1 MNQTRLRKKILVIED
16 DPVTV
21 RLLSSRLEH
30 NGYEVV
36 VATDG
41 MAGIEMVRLER
52 PDLIT
57 LDIMLP
63 EVNGYTVCSFLKT
76 SKPYDAIPIIMV
88 TTRNEAHD
96 RIFDESVKPE
106 GFFNK
111 PVNTTELLAEIHHL
125 LETS

>member
-1 MNQTRLRKKILVIED
+1 MNQLTPRKKILVIED

-21 RLLSSRLEH
+21 RLLSSRLER

-76 SKPYDAIPIIMV
+76 SKPYDTIPIIMI
-88 TTRNEAHD
+88 TTRNEAQD

-106 GFFNK
+106 GFFSK
-111 PVNTTELLAEIHHL
+111 PFNTTELLAEIHHL
-125 LETS
+125 LKAS